1 MVAWHSSLMVA
12 KRLEVIAGLNGPHSP
27 PGAERFQ
34 SMMLRPQTP
43 SGCDQVSYHITKIS
57 LQCKKEWELS
67 HLGSPSLGIWPS
79 PMETDWKKKV
89 LCSTACV
96 KTDPAPSGSAHPF
109 KARDFSNNTV
119 QKHQFF
125 GAQLCLLS
133 SSHIHT

>member
-79 PMETDWKKKV
+79 PMETDWKKKKV

-109 KARDFSNNTV
+109 KEDP
-119 QKHQFF
+119 
-125 GAQLCLLS
+125 LPLYS
-133 SSHIHT
+133 SWNFPGLWCPNPYV